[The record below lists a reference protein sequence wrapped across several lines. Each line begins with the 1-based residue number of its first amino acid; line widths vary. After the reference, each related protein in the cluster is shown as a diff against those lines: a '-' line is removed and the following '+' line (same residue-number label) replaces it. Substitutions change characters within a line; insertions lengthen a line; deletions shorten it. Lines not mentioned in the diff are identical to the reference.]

1 MNWND
6 YEAVWKRQELPVGA
20 DADVAKLRLTFETK
34 RRKLAAT
41 LFVRDL
47 LESGTGLLLCIFFG
61 FLWRK
66 IGPTGW
72 PIGVAIAL
80 ILGVSG
86 VFVRE
91 RLRARKTRV
100 GEDAPLLAKV
110 DANLADLRHQRR
122 LLQTIWWWYLGP
134 LLVAILLCH
143 FALARQGPAWSP
155 QHDPLFNA
163 GFVVFYLF
171 CIVFAWLINRRAGRK
186 QIDPRIAELEKLHG
200 DLLAGNQEPQGRP
213 ATLTTRP

>member
-6 YEAVWKRQELPVGA
+6 YEAVWKRQELPIGA

-41 LFVRDL
+41 LLARDL
-47 LESGTGLLLCIFFG
+47 LESGAGLLGCVFLA

-66 IGPTGW
+66 IGAAGW
-72 PIGVAIAL
+72 PIGLAMVL
-80 ILGVSG
+80 IFGVSG
-86 VFVRE
+86 VFIRE
-91 RLRARKTRV
+91 RLRARKFQV
-100 GEDAPLLAKV
+100 GEDAPLLTKV
-110 DANLADLRHQRR
+110 DADLANLRHQRR

-143 FALARQGPAWSP
+143 FTLARQGPAWSP

-163 GFVVFYLF
+163 GFVLFYLF

-186 QIDPRIAELEKLHG
+186 QLDPRIDELEKLRR
-200 DLLAGNQEPQGRP
+200 DLLSGSQEP
-213 ATLTTRP
+213 